1 MFTKE
6 SVETFKMMGEM
17 QADMITGG
25 IIYLVSDCDS
35 FIWKAASKV
44 FDLDIFNVGTK
55 INTQGVIYRAIRE
68 KRNLIQK
75 VPRSL
80 YGMRLLINA
89 SPIVDENGEV
99 VGGAAIVVPMLHPVA
114 NAFDKFAPIISDMF
128 PEGAFLYM
136 SDLQKIAYR
145 QSSKKFDIPGVQIGN
160 NLKEGDLPYEVIKA
174 GKPIVVEYDA
184 SKHGIPTLSSN
195 YPLYDDENNIVA
207 TLGLILP
214 KASAIHLREMSNGI
228 DVALEGISDTIQELT
243 ASASQVHENEKK
255 LNNDIKDILHY
266 SEEIN
271 EISNFIKEIAN
282 QTNLLGLNAAI
293 EAARAGENG
302 KGFGV
307 VSQEIRKLS
316 EQSKSTVPKINELT
330 NQIKQKVGEAG
341 KKSEVSLASSEE
353 QAAAT
358 EEINAS
364 IEEITA
370 QAEELNK
377 IAKSI

>member
-6 SVETFKMMGEM
+6 SVESFKMMGEM
-17 QADMITGG
+17 QADMIPGG
-25 IIYLVSDCDS
+25 IIYLVSDCNA

-55 INTQGVIYRAIRE
+55 INPQGVIYRAIRE
-68 KRNLIQK
+68 KRNLIEK

-80 YGMRLLINA
+80 YGIRLLINA
-89 SPIVDENGEV
+89 APVVDENGV
-99 VGGAAIVVPMLHPVA
+99 VIGGTAIVVPVLHPVA
-114 NAFDKFAPIISDMF
+114 NAFDKFAPIISDMY

-136 SDLQKIAYR
+136 SDLTKIAYR
-145 QSSKKFDIPGVQIGN
+145 QSSKKFDMPGIQVGN
-160 NLKEGDLPYEVIKA
+160 ILKEGDVAYEVIKT
-174 GKPIVVEYDA
+174 GKPVVIEYDA
-184 SKHGIPTLSSN
+184 SKHGVPTLFSN
-195 YPLYDDENNIVA
+195 YPLYDDQNNIVA

-214 KASAIHLREMSNGI
+214 KTSAFHLREMSSGI
-228 DVALEGISDTIQELT
+228 DVALEGISATIQELN
-243 ASASQVHENEKK
+243 ASSSQIHENEKK

-271 EISNFIKEIAN
+271 TISNFIKEIAD

-293 EAARAGENG
+293 EAARAGELG

-316 EQSKSTVPKINELT
+316 ELSKSTVPRINELT
-330 NQIKQKVGEAG
+330 NHIKQKVAEAG
-341 KKSEVSLASSEE
+341 QKSEVSLVSSEE

-370 QAEELNK
+370 QASELNR
-377 IAKSI
+377 IARNI